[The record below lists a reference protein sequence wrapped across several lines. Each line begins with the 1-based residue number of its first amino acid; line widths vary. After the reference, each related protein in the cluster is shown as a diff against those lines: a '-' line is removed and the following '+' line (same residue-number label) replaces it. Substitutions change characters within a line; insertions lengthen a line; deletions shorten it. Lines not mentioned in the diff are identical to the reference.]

1 MQPLPLEGKV
11 QVVLINAVDCYRPN
25 CSYCL
30 EQGKKEWQKVE
41 WASSIRV
48 QFLILSLSYIQ
59 CSAYSHLFHNH
70 VIQNLLQKSAS
81 Y

>member
-1 MQPLPLEGKV
+1 MQPLPPEEKV
-11 QVVLINAVDCYRPN
+11 QVVLINAIDHYRPN

-30 EQGKKEWQKVE
+30 EQGKKEWQKAE

-48 QFLILSLSYIQ
+48 QFLILSPSYIP

-70 VIQNLLQKSAS
+70 AIQNLLQKSS
-81 Y
+81 SF